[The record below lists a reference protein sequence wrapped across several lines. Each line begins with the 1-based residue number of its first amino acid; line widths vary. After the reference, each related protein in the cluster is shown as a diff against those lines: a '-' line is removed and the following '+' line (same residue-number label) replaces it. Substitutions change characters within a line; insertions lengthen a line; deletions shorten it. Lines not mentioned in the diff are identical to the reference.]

1 MLRRSAV
8 LFAVVGCL
16 AALVVAGCGSSKSSS
31 SSAATGGGST
41 ATATSPATGGGT
53 TTTKVSFAKTKFV
66 FHAGLAFGAFHR
78 WIYRPFRAG
87 VFGKP
92 LMHKAA
98 IVKAAA
104 AALFTYHELRLAAHD
119 VQASKIL
126 RTLFAPLRFVINKV
140 RALGAAIRQGGHVSG
155 TQINGI
161 NTSISGITS
170 SASAAGAT
178 VVDRVPT
185 AGQLAAG
192 VAP

>member
-8 LFAVVGCL
+8 LFAVIGCL
-16 AALVVAGCGSSKSSS
+16 AALVVAGCGSSSSS
-31 SSAATGGGST
+31 STGSGGASTAVVTSPPAGGG
-41 ATATSPATGGGT
+41 ATSG
-53 TTTKVSFAKTKFV
+53 KVHFAKTKFV

-104 AALFTYHELRLAAHD
+104 AALFTYHELKLAAHD
-119 VQASKIL
+119 VHASKIL
-126 RTLFAPLRFVINKV
+126 RTLFSPLTFVINKV
-140 RALGAAIRQGGHVSG
+140 RALAAAIRRGGHASG

-170 SASAAGAT
+170 SASGAGAT
-178 VVDRVPT
+178 IADRVPT